1 MPQIGGFQLLLLVL
15 ALPAQYLVSKW
26 MTPTSSD
33 REYMTRRLIN
43 GIQNFIRDLTSI
55 DFWKNVLIKVLK
67 FTSVPSSTRI
77 DDNGECVAKEVFNYK
92 DSSGYFA
99 SSVEARSPRPSKVA
113 YRVGQVI
120 RHKRWG
126 YRGVII
132 GWDVKAK
139 APESWINVNHENNLE
154 WRKMPNYSILVHVDD
169 RSPPQTTYVPEAN
182 IEIITNTKVDHPEV
196 DDYFESFDG
205 VQYIPRP
212 WLKEVYPHD

>member
-1 MPQIGGFQLLLLVL
+1 MFKVWTAGSSKIIPFSPCNLEFHAALKLVSSLVL
-15 ALPAQYLVSKW
+15 YAPEKVTIFAEFAFLLYSCFCFIFESINLIS
-26 MTPTSSD
+26 
-33 REYMTRRLIN
+33 RLIN

-139 APESWINVNHENNLE
+139 VSFLTTTAP
-154 WRKMPNYSILVHVDD
+154 
-169 RSPPQTTYVPEAN
+169 
-182 IEIITNTKVDHPEV
+182 
-196 DDYFESFDG
+196 
-205 VQYIPRP
+205 
-212 WLKEVYPHD
+212 